1 MYWDA
6 CWSTE
11 GDGLDTGVVRLFG
24 NLAGHE
30 GLPDSPISS
39 SFPKSASL
47 RSLMASTIQAS
58 IFCTEGLRLMANA
71 LCDQIQLPA
80 LTTLVSDGYT
90 GEGGRYGD
98 GSGGGDNDQ

>member
-39 SFPKSASL
+39 LPQKCLLKIPDGINNTSL
-47 RSLMASTIQAS
+47 HL
-58 IFCTEGLRLMANA
+58 LH
-71 LCDQIQLPA
+71 
-80 LTTLVSDGYT
+80 
-90 GEGGRYGD
+90 
-98 GSGGGDNDQ
+98 